1 MKLKFKVNRK
11 GKRAVHRKTKHGKW
25 STSMVKTSKFNFK
38 QPSPWLVSQAT
49 KVAWLLFYPPSL
61 MIPTVQTSP
70 QPDSPVPFG
79 TGCAKVERIAMRC
92 VASICVVAIRSTLA
106 HFCGSQMEAV
116 ASSFEAKV
124 QKIAKIYDY
133 FFDYCLRSSALLI
146 DLWDYL
152 GYDYIGSLCPKFRAD
167 LFDIVGDF
175 FLISI
180 SLKENCY
187 D

>member
-1 MKLKFKVNRK
+1 
-11 GKRAVHRKTKHGKW
+11 
-25 STSMVKTSKFNFK
+25 
-38 QPSPWLVSQAT
+38 
-49 KVAWLLFYPPSL
+49 
-61 MIPTVQTSP
+61 MIPTVQTST

-180 SLKENCY
+180 SLKENY
-187 D
+187 YG

>member
-1 MKLKFKVNRK
+1 
-11 GKRAVHRKTKHGKW
+11 
-25 STSMVKTSKFNFK
+25 
-38 QPSPWLVSQAT
+38 
-49 KVAWLLFYPPSL
+49 
-61 MIPTVQTSP
+61 MIPTVQTST
-70 QPDSPVPFG
+70 QPDSPVPFE

-124 QKIAKIYDY
+124 QKIAKICDC

-152 GYDYIGSLCPKFRAD
+152 GYDYIGSLCPKFRTD
-167 LFDIVGDF
+167 LFDIVGD

-187 D
+187 EL

>member
-1 MKLKFKVNRK
+1 
-11 GKRAVHRKTKHGKW
+11 
-25 STSMVKTSKFNFK
+25 
-38 QPSPWLVSQAT
+38 
-49 KVAWLLFYPPSL
+49 

-92 VASICVVAIRSTLA
+92 VVYIRVVAIRSTSG

-124 QKIAKIYDY
+124 QKIAKICDC

-152 GYDYIGSLCPKFRAD
+152 GYDYIGSLCPKFRTD
-167 LFDIVGDF
+167 LFDIVGD

-187 D
+187 EL

>member
-1 MKLKFKVNRK
+1 
-11 GKRAVHRKTKHGKW
+11 
-25 STSMVKTSKFNFK
+25 
-38 QPSPWLVSQAT
+38 
-49 KVAWLLFYPPSL
+49 

-92 VASICVVAIRSTLA
+92 VVYIRVVAIRSTSG

-124 QKIAKIYDY
+124 QKIAKIDCCC
-133 FFDYCLRSSALLI
+133 FDYCLRSSALLI

-175 FLISI
+175 LISI

-187 D
+187 EL

>member
-1 MKLKFKVNRK
+1 M
-11 GKRAVHRKTKHGKW
+11 
-25 STSMVKTSKFNFK
+25 
-38 QPSPWLVSQAT
+38 SQAT

-61 MIPTVQTSP
+61 MITTVQTSP
-70 QPDSPVPFG
+70 NSTLHFPFG
-79 TGCAKVERIAMRC
+79 IWCAKVERIAMRC

-106 HFCGSQMEAV
+106 HFCGSQERRV

-167 LFDIVGDF
+167 LFDIVGDL

>member
-1 MKLKFKVNRK
+1 
-11 GKRAVHRKTKHGKW
+11 
-25 STSMVKTSKFNFK
+25 
-38 QPSPWLVSQAT
+38 
-49 KVAWLLFYPPSL
+49 

-92 VASICVVAIRSTLA
+92 VVYIRVVAIRSTSG

-175 FLISI
+175 LISI

-187 D
+187 EL

>member
-1 MKLKFKVNRK
+1 
-11 GKRAVHRKTKHGKW
+11 
-25 STSMVKTSKFNFK
+25 
-38 QPSPWLVSQAT
+38 
-49 KVAWLLFYPPSL
+49 

-175 FLISI
+175 LISI

-187 D
+187 EL

>member
-1 MKLKFKVNRK
+1 
-11 GKRAVHRKTKHGKW
+11 
-25 STSMVKTSKFNFK
+25 
-38 QPSPWLVSQAT
+38 
-49 KVAWLLFYPPSL
+49 
-61 MIPTVQTSP
+61 
-70 QPDSPVPFG
+70 
-79 TGCAKVERIAMRC
+79 MRY
-92 VASICVVAIRSTLA
+92 VASICVVAIRSTLV
-106 HFCGSQMEAV
+106 HFCGSHTEGVLPVAV
-116 ASSFEAKV
+116 SFEAKV
-124 QKIAKIYDY
+124 QKIAKICDC

-187 D
+187 GSLL

>member
-1 MKLKFKVNRK
+1 MAEVFRSNGQDFYIPKITISLVNEADTERC
-11 GKRAVHRKTKHGKW
+11 
-25 STSMVKTSKFNFK
+25 
-38 QPSPWLVSQAT
+38 
-49 KVAWLLFYPPSL
+49 LLFLFGSIPSL
-61 MIPTVQTSP
+61 LKVQ
-70 QPDSPVPFG
+70 
-79 TGCAKVERIAMRC
+79 RIAKIFVFYRC
-92 VASICVVAIRSTLA
+92 CDSLHLVA
-106 HFCGSQMEAV
+106 FFESQMLPVAV
-116 ASSFEAKV
+116 SFEAKV
-124 QKIAKIYDY
+124 QKIAKICDC

-187 D
+187 GSLL